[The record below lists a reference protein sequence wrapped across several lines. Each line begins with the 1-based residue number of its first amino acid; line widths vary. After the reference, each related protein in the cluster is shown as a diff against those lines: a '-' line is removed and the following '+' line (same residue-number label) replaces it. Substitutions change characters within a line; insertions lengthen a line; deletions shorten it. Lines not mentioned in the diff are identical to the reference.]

1 MSKPREATGWAIL
14 PILLVD
20 CSVMTATPV
29 VSMLWESADP
39 SVALL
44 ERFGFVDAVS
54 AVGWMGDAL
63 WDTWA
68 IAVYDCDRLVI
79 SDRNFLAWITV
90 DDGCL
95 IAKLSVSPPLF
106 QRLADTAILR
116 MWLQTRGIP
125 VAAPIPT
132 RDGRLQ
138 VELNNVSLGVC
149 PVIEG
154 DLLDVGDPGQ
164 VTEAGQMLATLHEAM
179 ATYPHS
185 IDGGRPT
192 GRQQLVHNDFRSA
205 NILRGST
212 SITAVLDFED
222 VTYHTRVAD
231 LAKATVLLATRYHDW
246 GPTSEVVRDT
256 FVAAYGGQAPLT
268 STEQNEL
275 ERGIAAVLTHFGWA

>member
-1 MSKPREATGWAIL
+1 MTG
-14 PILLVD
+14 
-20 CSVMTATPV
+20 TPV
-29 VSMLWESADP
+29 VSMLWESVDP

-79 SDRNFLAWITV
+79 SDRNFLAWITA
-90 DDGCL
+90 DDRRL

-106 QRLADTAILR
+106 PRLADTASLR

-149 PVIEG
+149 PVIDG
-154 DLLDVGDPGQ
+154 DLLDVGDPAQ
-164 VTEAGQMLATLHEAM
+164 VTEAGRMLAKLHEAL
-179 ATYPHS
+179 AAYPHR
-185 IDGGRPT
+185 IDGGPSNRHE
-192 GRQQLVHNDFRSA
+192 QLVQNDFRSA
-205 NILRGST
+205 NILHDGT
-212 SITAVLDFED
+212 GIAAVLDFEEAS
-222 VTYHTRVAD
+222 YRTRVAD
-231 LAKATVLLATRYHDW
+231 LAKATVLLGTRYHNW
-246 GPTSEVVRDT
+246 APTSQLVRDA
-256 FVAAYGGQAPLT
+256 FVAAYHDQAPLT
-268 STEQNEL
+268 SAERNEL
-275 ERGIAAVLTHFGWA
+275 PRSITTVLKELGWT